1 LRVGD
6 FVRLSV
12 VIKFAFNTKKS
23 AQAGWLLLGLNDGD
37 LDQYCFIKLLYFAD
51 REACQLRGEP
61 ITGDEAVSMEF
72 GPVLSTIYDLTKG
85 ERASLRPDWAP
96 FISDAE
102 PQTHRVF
109 AKEDPGTD
117 ELSSSEVKILTDVF
131 ARYGHLSFK
140 EMKDLSHSLPEYDG
154 TVGNSSRLIKPEVL
168 LEAVGKSPEEIRET
182 EQSVRED
189 RMLELIFSSR

>member
-1 LRVGD
+1 M
-6 FVRLSV
+6 
-12 VIKFAFNTKKS
+12 IKFAFNAKKS
-23 AQAGWLLLGLNDGD
+23 AQAGSLLLGLNGGD
-37 LDQYCFIKLLYFAD
+37 LDQYCFIKLLYLAD

-85 ERASLRPDWAP
+85 ERLSLRADWAP
-96 FISDAE
+96 FISDVE
-102 PQTHRVF
+102 TQTHRIF

-117 ELSSSEVKILTDVF
+117 ELSPSEVKILKGVF
-131 ARYGHLSFK
+131 ARYGHLRFR
-140 EMKDLSHSLPEYDG
+140 EMKELSHSLPEYDG
-154 TVGNSSRLIKPEVL
+154 TVGKTSKPIKPEVL